1 MTRAAIVRRRPQNP
15 ALNSDPYLRGF
26 QRFFDEDLFRPASL
40 LARYS
45 GENLSTSE
53 WMPPVDV
60 HESEEAF
67 LFTAELPGL
76 TKEDVAITLEDNIL
90 TLSGERTFEEVGKDD
105 AYRRIERSYGSF
117 TRSFT
122 LPHQVDQDKVEA
134 KFKDGVL
141 TISVG
146 KAEESKPRK
155 IVIK

>member
-15 ALNSDPYLRGF
+15 ALNSDPFFRGF
-26 QRFFDEDLFRPASL
+26 QRFFDEDFFRPASL
-40 LARYS
+40 LARYA
-45 GENLSTSE
+45 GENMSASE

-76 TKEDVAITLEDNIL
+76 TRDDVSITLEDNVL
-90 TLSGERTFEEVGKDD
+90 TLSGERKFEEVGQDD

-122 LPHQVDQDKVEA
+122 LPHQVNQDKVEA
-134 KFKDGVL
+134 SFRDGVL

-146 KAEESKPRK
+146 KAEEAKPRK
-155 IVIK
+155 IAIK